1 MKTIPLLIV
10 CIILLVFLVLSF
22 MKSGEQTQQYY
33 EGPEALQWLKDN
45 KNPSALASNRFGPT
59 VKAIAFVE
67 KLYEAGAQVVQIS
80 EGCIRDDPQ
89 TIELEGGPY
98 ADGLVVAL
106 PTQTAKR
113 KAVLNICTRESM
125 REGFGDAKNQVRNNR
140 IFLWWD

>member
-1 MKTIPLLIV
+1 
-10 CIILLVFLVLSF
+10 VFLALSLYE
-22 MKSGEQTQQYY
+22 KPRTNEQYY

-80 EGCIRDDPQ
+80 EGCIRDDRQ

-106 PTQTAKR
+106 PTQKAKR

-125 REGFGDAKNQVRNNR
+125 REGFGDAKNQVRNNMM
-140 IFLWWD
+140 FLWWD

>member
-1 MKTIPLLIV
+1 
-10 CIILLVFLVLSF
+10 VFLALSLYE
-22 MKSGEQTQQYY
+22 KPRTNEQYY

-67 KLYEAGAQVVQIS
+67 IS
-80 EGCIRDDPQ
+80 EGCIKDDRQ

-106 PTQTAKR
+106 PTQKAKR

-125 REGFGDAKNQVRNNR
+125 REGFGDAKNQVRNNMM
-140 IFLWWD
+140 FLWWD